1 MTLFSKVISA
11 IKKGDSFNLGS
22 NCYGTWNKDGS
33 VEFNS
38 HNEEFFTF
46 ASMRDFEQVQ
56 FNNKDAE
63 DFTHLYQIAIGHR
76 DDDGNVIIEKAYEHY
91 PISTDD
97 DGGDVL
103 SETIIR
109 GNNTHR
115 MTGEDFR
122 AFVKNKNKSLIGF
135 KGSYREI
142 LAQFQEQYCYK
153 FNHDIARSSQI
164 MPFVNGVKIKYIKCL
179 GEYPTRVFN
188 QNYIGHIFT
197 LLDKNGPH
205 MMSENTGYN
214 NPDSQYIFEV
224 IQDENNK

>member
-1 MTLFSKVISA
+1 MSLFSTFIS
-11 IKKGDSFNLGS
+11 KLTKGDSFNLGS

-33 VEFNS
+33 VEFCS

-63 DFTHLYQIAIGHR
+63 DFTHLYQIMIGSRDDNGDITIEQGHESYIVSK
-76 DDDGNVIIEKAYEHY
+76 DDDG
-91 PISTDD
+91 S
-97 DGGDVL
+97 DVL

-109 GNNTHR
+109 GNNTHQ
-115 MTGEDFR
+115 MTGEDFQ

-135 KGSYREI
+135 MGTYREI
-142 LAQFQEQYCYK
+142 LAQYQEQYCYK
-153 FNHDIARSSQI
+153 FNHDVARSSEI
-164 MPFVNGVKIKYIKCL
+164 MPLVDGVKIKYVKCL

-188 QNYIGHIFT
+188 QNYIGHVFT

-205 MMSENTGYN
+205 MMSNNTGYHT
-214 NPDSQYIFEV
+214 PDNQYIFE
-224 IQDENNK
+224 ITEDKNNR